1 MAVFSKPDCPRC
13 EAAMKIL
20 MGHADN
26 TPDNSDIE
34 LSEHESSDEESES
47 DDEEDEKN
55 SGVPA
60 VIGGLFM
67 IYLILQ
73 IVDLINRLSGRSIQY
88 CRPF

>member
-1 MAVFSKPDCPRC
+1 
-13 EAAMKIL
+13 
-20 MGHADN
+20 MGHTDN

-34 LSEHESSDEESES
+34 LSEHSDSDSES

-60 VIGGLFM
+60 VIGGLFI